1 MDPLAGIEGGS
12 QEVIAVRVGF
22 EVDIVEG
29 TVVGTAVGIA
39 GTLES
44 LAGWWW

>member
-1 MDPLAGIEGGS
+1 MGIEEGS
-12 QEVIAVRVGF
+12 RGVIAVRVGF

-29 TVVGTAVGIA
+29 AVVGIAVGIA

-44 LAGWWW
+44 LAGWLW